1 MTDDGLGR
9 GDPATAVPRGP
20 GDASSVRGAGA
31 DVGGPQPPR
40 RRFRTFDSLIDVPA
54 FRWYLFSMVGNW
66 SALQM
71 QQVVRGFLAYQ
82 ITGSFAALG
91 GVALANSVPRLL
103 LALTGGV
110 IADRANRRHVMQLGQ
125 AFNAL
130 LAAAV
135 GALLF
140 TDRLRFEH
148 LVIAAVLQG
157 ISNSFTQ
164 PARQAMI
171 PQIVGPERLTNAIG
185 LNTSAMNSMRLLA
198 PALAG
203 VLLAVVGASWVYAL
217 MAGLYGFA
225 VIAMARVPAERGDPN
240 AFAHPAAGAADGER
254 DGRVTP
260 VRGDRHAT
268 AGDRSGLRDIGAAFV
283 YLRAQ
288 PVLMMLL
295 VVHLFIVLF
304 SMPYQRLLP
313 GFVDDVLSSSP
324 EQTAIRMGLLLTF
337 TGLGALVGSLVVAS
351 LPNRHRGRLLIASIV
366 VLGIALLAFS
376 ASSMFWLSI
385 GIVIVLGVGQAGR
398 QSLSNIL
405 IQTHVDNEFRGRIS
419 SIMMME
425 MGLES
430 LGTFGIAVLAEVIG
444 VQWALGGVAVGLLC
458 VALVITLFAPS
469 YRRLD

>member
-1 MTDDGLGR
+1 MSDEPSR
-9 GDPATAVPRGP
+9 RERP
-20 GDASSVRGAGA
+20 AGA
-31 DVGGPQPPR
+31 IAGERSSASAEGGPSSGCGRDGAPPPR
-40 RRFRTFDSLIDVPA
+40 RRLRTFDSLIDVPA
-54 FRWYLFSMVGNW
+54 FRWYLFSMIGNW

-71 QQVVRGFLAYQ
+71 QQVVRGYLAYQ

-91 GVALANSVPRLL
+91 GVALANSVPRLA

-135 GALLF
+135 AVLLF
-140 TDRLRFEH
+140 TDLLRFEH
-148 LVIAAVLQG
+148 LVIGAVLQG

-171 PQIVGPERLTNAIG
+171 PQIVGAERLTNAIG

-203 VLLAVVGASWVYAL
+203 VLLAVVGASWVYVL
-217 MAGLYGFA
+217 MAALYGFA
-225 VIAMARVPAERGDPN
+225 VIAMLRVPTERGEPS
-240 AFAHPAAGAADGER
+240 AVASSAAGAALAPEH
-254 DGRVTP
+254 GRGTAARRSS
-260 VRGDRHAT
+260 RGGGR
-268 AGDRSGLRDIGAAFV
+268 GGLRDIVAAFA
-283 YLRAQ
+283 YLRQQ

-313 GFVDDVLSSSP
+313 GFVDDLLSSSP
-324 EQTAIRMGLLLTF
+324 DQTAIRMGLLLTF
-337 TGLGALVGSLVVAS
+337 TGLGALIGSLVVAS

-366 VLGIALLAFS
+366 VLGLALLAFS

-430 LGTFGIAVLAEVIG
+430 LGTFGISVLAEVIG

-458 VALVITLFAPS
+458 VALVIMLFVPS